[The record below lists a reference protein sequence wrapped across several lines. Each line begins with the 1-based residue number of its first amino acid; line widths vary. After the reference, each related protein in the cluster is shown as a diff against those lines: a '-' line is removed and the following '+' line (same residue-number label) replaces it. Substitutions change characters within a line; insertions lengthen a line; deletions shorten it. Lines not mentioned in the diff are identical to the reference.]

1 MPTEK
6 TKWMYLNGSTYWFN
20 NNNADITQYD
30 AYLPYGE
37 LLVDEHSSSEDM
49 PYKFNGKEMEYREE
63 LTTIGTDGLGYKYTE
78 NMIRREHH
86 LPLRISHVTDTSE
99 FPVMK

>member
-49 PYKFNGKEMEYREE
+49 PYKFNGKEMDEE
-63 LTTIGTDGLGYKYTE
+63 TE
-78 NMIRREHH
+78 LYYYGARYMNPVVGIWYGVD
-86 LPLRISHVTDTSE
+86 PLSTCKTFLSGINIDSI
-99 FPVMK
+99 